1 MKFTCPKCKN
11 MPNFDSNGKTICCNQ
26 VHNKIKPEVGKECVI
41 ESTDYFLVKHPD
53 RVKQLGEVFTPTE
66 LVLDILLNL
75 PDEVWEDGKTYLDPT
90 CGNGQFL
97 AAVLIIKQSLN
108 HTTPLSTI
116 YGVDIMQDN
125 VDECRQRLIDIAGD
139 TPANWK
145 IVKHNI
151 LCKDGLTYDY
161 SFGNSPAEQLGIGD
175 ATAPKKEKIIVENV
189 GNNFDDIF
197 G

>member
-1 MKFTCPKCKN
+1 MI
-11 MPNFDSNGKTICCNQ
+11 PN
-26 VHNKIKPEVGKECVI
+26 VIKEQCVL
-41 ESTDYFLVKHPD
+41 ESKDYFLVKHPD

-66 LVLDILLNL
+66 LVLEILDQL
-75 PDEVWEDGKTYLDPT
+75 PQEVWEDGKTYLDPT

-108 HTTPLSTI
+108 HNNPLAVI

-125 VDECRQRLIDIAGD
+125 VDECRQRLIDIAGN
-139 TPANWK
+139 TTKNWE

-161 SFGNSPAEQLGIGD
+161 SFDVEPTPSEQLF
-175 ATAPKKEKIIVENV
+175 EW
-189 GNNFDDIF
+189 
-197 G
+197 